1 MKKEKDKG
9 RKNRENGFTMIEVMI
24 AIVVF
29 SFALL
34 GLGVL
39 QLRAIKDNSSAIG
52 TTEALNVA
60 QNKME
65 ELIALPIGDAQL
77 QDSQSSPDPAF
88 GDGGLGI
95 PTRVQ
100 VLSNTIPATGGVG
113 GPDYRQIINSGT
125 RDYNV
130 YWNVAGSGGGMR
142 VRVIV
147 AWNADG
153 MHRIDLS
160 CIKY

>member
-1 MKKEKDKG
+1 MKKEKDNG
-9 RKNRENGFTMIEVMI
+9 RKNQENGFTMIEVMI

-65 ELIALPIGDAQL
+65 ELIALPLIDAQL
-77 QDSQSSPDPAF
+77 NDTN
-88 GDGGLGI
+88 GDGDNGLGF
-95 PTRVQ
+95 PTRIQ
-100 VLSNTIPATGGVG
+100 VLQGAPAGFDHNQTI
-113 GPDYRQIINSGT
+113 NNGT

-142 VRVIV
+142 IRVIV